1 MTALV
6 RLLANLDGA
15 ISIGVEPIIGIRN
28 GNVLVNWRRIFTMSV
43 IVFLIRHRFLTSV
56 VVRACDAGSCGEL
69 LHTLTV
75 GQSHG

>member
-6 RLLANLDGA
+6 RLLSNLNCT
-15 ISIGVEPIIGIRN
+15 ISIGVEPITGIRN
-28 GNVLVNWRRIFTMSV
+28 GNVIVNWRRIFTMAV

-56 VVRACDAGSCGEL
+56 VVRAGDAGSSGKL